1 MKILWLF
8 IAIQSLHAQQV
19 SLKAYL
25 DHKILIIY
33 DSLRIIFPILVCL
46 ATMFA
51 TLDHTLTLVRP
62 KAFAKMDLTFSS
74 VI

>member
-1 MKILWLF
+1 MAFHSPSELTCSTSKFKGLIEPQD
-8 IAIQSLHAQQV
+8 I
-19 SLKAYL
+19 
-25 DHKILIIY
+25 IIY
-33 DSLRIIFPILVCL
+33 DSFRIIFPISVCL